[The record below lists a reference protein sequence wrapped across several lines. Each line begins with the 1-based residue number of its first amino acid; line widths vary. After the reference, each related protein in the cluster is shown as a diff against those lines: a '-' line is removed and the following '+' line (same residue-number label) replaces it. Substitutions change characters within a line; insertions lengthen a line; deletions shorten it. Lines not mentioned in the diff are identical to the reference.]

1 MPFNAAA
8 PDDGSTRWF
17 NTTVRHEF
25 RQFITFKLTARG
37 GRSIVS
43 AMFTSLTG
51 AILCLAVCSPAA
63 AGPMTAGERQR
74 LIAHLEMTESWLED
88 EVKNLSDAQVKFKM
102 TPASWS
108 VEEVVMHLAIAEPQ
122 YWDQFNQSL
131 AKPVQPDF
139 KPQATDLA
147 MLWYGIDR
155 TQRTTTGEAR
165 VPRDQFP
172 DMKSSLA
179 SFKKLRAEMVKMA
192 KDTQADLRG
201 RQFLT
206 ASQDLYQWFLMIST
220 HSQRHIM
227 QIREVKAH
235 RDFPKR

>member
-1 MPFNAAA
+1 MNTSSLFRVAA
-8 PDDGSTRWF
+8 
-17 NTTVRHEF
+17 TVV
-25 RQFITFKLTARG
+25 IAATL
-37 GRSIVS
+37 S
-43 AMFTSLTG
+43 AS
-51 AILCLAVCSPAA
+51 AA
-63 AGPMTAGERQR
+63 LAGPMTAGERQR
-74 LIAHLEMTESWLED
+74 LIAHLEMTESWLAD
-88 EVKNLSDAQVKFKM
+88 EINGLSDEQRKFKM

-108 VEEVVMHLAIAEPQ
+108 IEEVVMHLAIAEPQ

-139 KPQATDLA
+139 KPQATDVA

-165 VPRDQFP
+165 VPRDQFK
-172 DMKSSLA
+172 DMASAHA
-179 SFKKLRAEMVKMA
+179 SFTKLRANMMRVA
-192 KDTQADLRG
+192 KETQEDLRG

-235 RDFPKR
+235 KGFPRN

>member
-1 MPFNAAA
+1 MRAVPAVVA
-8 PDDGSTRWF
+8 
-17 NTTVRHEF
+17 
-25 RQFITFKLTARG
+25 
-37 GRSIVS
+37 
-43 AMFTSLTG
+43 FTLLASH
-51 AILCLAVCSPAA
+51 AI
-63 AGPMTAGERQR
+63 AGPMTTGERQR
-74 LIAHLEMTESWLED
+74 LVAHLEMTESWLDD
-88 EVKNLSDAQVKFKM
+88 EVKNLSDAQLKFKM

-131 AKPVQPDF
+131 AKPAQPDF
-139 KPQATDLA
+139 KPQATDTA

-165 VPRDQFP
+165 VPRDQFT
-172 DMKSSLA
+172 DMKSAHA
-179 SFKKLRAEMVKMA
+179 SFKKLRGEMMQVA
-192 KDTQADLRG
+192 KGTQEDLRA

-235 RDFPKR
+235 KDFPRK

>member
-1 MPFNAAA
+1 MRHVVAVAIA
-8 PDDGSTRWF
+8 LIAST
-17 NTTVRHEF
+17 
-25 RQFITFKLTARG
+25 
-37 GRSIVS
+37 
-43 AMFTSLTG
+43 
-51 AILCLAVCSPAA
+51 AA

-74 LIAHLEMTESWLED
+74 LVAHLEMTESWLED
-88 EVKNLSDAQVKFKM
+88 EVTNLSDAQLKFKM
-102 TPASWS
+102 TPTSWS

-122 YWDQFNQSL
+122 YWDQFKQSL
-131 AKPVQPDF
+131 AKPPQPDF
-139 KPQATDLA
+139 KPQATDAA

-172 DMKSSLA
+172 NMKASLA
-179 SFKKLRAEMVKMA
+179 SFKSLRGEMMKVA
-192 KDTQADLRG
+192 KDTQEDLRG

-235 RDFPKR
+235 RDFPKK

>member
-1 MPFNAAA
+1 MKTLLLSFAVAAIGA
-8 PDDGSTRWF
+8 S
-17 NTTVRHEF
+17 
-25 RQFITFKLTARG
+25 
-37 GRSIVS
+37 SVS
-43 AMFTSLTG
+43 
-51 AILCLAVCSPAA
+51 

-74 LIAHLEMTESWLED
+74 LVAHLEMTEAWLD
-88 EVKNLSDAQVKFKM
+88 SEVGGLSDAQLQFKM
-102 TPASWS
+102 TPESWS

-131 AKPVQPDF
+131 KKPADASF
-139 KPQATDLA
+139 KPQATDVA

-172 DMKSSLA
+172 DMKSSLT
-179 SFKKLRAEMVKMA
+179 SFKKLRGEMMTVA
-192 KDTQADLRG
+192 KESQEDLRG

-235 RDFPKR
+235 KGFPKK

>member
-1 MPFNAAA
+1 MKIAA
-8 PDDGSTRWF
+8 P
-17 NTTVRHEF
+17 VVV
-25 RQFITFKLTARG
+25 LTLVAA
-37 GRSIVS
+37 S
-43 AMFTSLTG
+43 A
-51 AILCLAVCSPAA
+51 V
-63 AGPMTAGERQR
+63 AGPMTAGDRQR
-74 LIAHLEMTESWLED
+74 LVAHLEMTEAWLED
-88 EVKNLSDAQVKFKM
+88 ELQNLSPAQLTFKM
-102 TPASWS
+102 TPESWS

-122 YWDQFNQSL
+122 YWDQFKQSL
-131 AKPVQPDF
+131 AKPPQPDF
-139 KPQATDLA
+139 KPQATDAA

-172 DMKSSLA
+172 TMQASLA
-179 SFKKLRAEMVKMA
+179 SFKKLRAEMLSTA
-192 KDTQADLRG
+192 KETQEDLRA

-235 RDFPKR
+235 QEFPKK

>member
-1 MPFNAAA
+1 MRIALAPAVAVTLLASAA
-8 PDDGSTRWF
+8 
-17 NTTVRHEF
+17 V
-25 RQFITFKLTARG
+25 
-37 GRSIVS
+37 
-43 AMFTSLTG
+43 
-51 AILCLAVCSPAA
+51 
-63 AGPMTAGERQR
+63 AGPMTTGERQR
-74 LIAHLEMTESWLED
+74 LVAHLEMTESWLDD
-88 EVKNLSDAQVKFKM
+88 EVKNLSDAQRKFKM
-102 TPASWS
+102 TPESWS

-165 VPRDQFP
+165 VPRDQFK
-172 DMKSSLA
+172 DLDSAHA
-179 SFKKLRAEMVKMA
+179 SFKKLRAEMLKVA
-192 KDTQADLRG
+192 KETQEDLRG
-201 RQFLT
+201 RQFMT

-220 HSQRHIM
+220 HAQRHIM

-235 RDFPKR
+235 NNFPKK

>member
-1 MPFNAAA
+1 MKATILAIA
-8 PDDGSTRWF
+8 LTLVCAST
-17 NTTVRHEF
+17 
-25 RQFITFKLTARG
+25 A
-37 GRSIVS
+37 S
-43 AMFTSLTG
+43 
-51 AILCLAVCSPAA
+51 
-63 AGPMTAGERQR
+63 AGPMTVGDRQR
-74 LIAHLEMTESWLED
+74 LVAHLDMTEAWLD
-88 EVKNLSDAQVKFKM
+88 SEVNGLSDAQVHFKM
-102 TPASWS
+102 TPESWS

-131 AKPVQPDF
+131 KKAANPDF
-139 KPQATDLA
+139 KPQATDA
-147 MLWYGIDR
+147 QMLWYGIDR

-172 DMKSSLA
+172 NLKASLA
-179 SFKKLRAEMVKMA
+179 SFKKLRAEMMKVA
-192 KDTQADLRG
+192 KESQEDLRG

-235 RDFPKR
+235 RGFPKK

>member
-1 MPFNAAA
+1 MRTCIVAAFA
-8 PDDGSTRWF
+8 
-17 NTTVRHEF
+17 
-25 RQFITFKLTARG
+25 LLL
-37 GRSIVS
+37 
-43 AMFTSLTG
+43 SLP
-51 AILCLAVCSPAA
+51 AV
-63 AGPMTAGERQR
+63 AGPMTPGERQR
-74 LIAHLEMTESWLED
+74 LVAHFGMTEAWLED
-88 EVKNLSDAQVKFKM
+88 EVKHLSPAQLTFKM
-102 TPASWS
+102 TPESWS

-122 YWDQFNQSL
+122 YWQQFNESL
-131 AKPVQPDF
+131 AKPAQPDF

-179 SFKKLRAEMVKMA
+179 SFKKLRAEMLRTA
-192 KDTQADLRG
+192 KDTQEDLRG

-220 HSQRHIM
+220 HSHRHIM

-235 RDFPKR
+235 KNFPKGQP

>member
-1 MPFNAAA
+1 MKKSLF
-8 PDDGSTRWF
+8 
-17 NTTVRHEF
+17 
-25 RQFITFKLTARG
+25 TFAMAVAVA
-37 GRSIVS
+37 SSVS
-43 AMFTSLTG
+43 
-51 AILCLAVCSPAA
+51 
-63 AGPMTAGERQR
+63 AGPMTVGERQR
-74 LIAHLEMTESWLED
+74 LVAHLEMTEAWLD
-88 EVKNLSDAQVKFKM
+88 GEVSGLSDAQQQFKM
-102 TPASWS
+102 TPDSWS

-122 YWDQFNQSL
+122 YWDQFKQSL
-131 AKPVQPDF
+131 AKPANPDF
-139 KPQATDLA
+139 KPQATDVA

-172 DMKSSLA
+172 TLMASLA
-179 SFKKLRAEMVKMA
+179 SFKKLRGEMMTVA
-192 KDTQADLRG
+192 KASQEDLRG

-235 RDFPKR
+235 KDFPKG

>member
-1 MPFNAAA
+1 MTIFLAPPPAERLATTFVVAFTLLASAAM
-8 PDDGSTRWF
+8 D
-17 NTTVRHEF
+17 
-25 RQFITFKLTARG
+25 
-37 GRSIVS
+37 
-43 AMFTSLTG
+43 
-51 AILCLAVCSPAA
+51 
-63 AGPMTAGERQR
+63 GPMTTGDRQR
-74 LIAHLEMTESWLED
+74 LVAHLEMTEAWLED
-88 EVKNLSDAQVKFKM
+88 EVKHLSEAQLQFKM
-102 TPASWS
+102 TPTSWS

-122 YWDQFNQSL
+122 YWDQLKQSL
-131 AKPVQPDF
+131 ARPPQPDF
-139 KPQATDLA
+139 QPQATDLA

-179 SFKKLRAEMVKMA
+179 SFKKLRAEMMKTA
-192 KDTQADLRG
+192 KETQEDLRA

-206 ASQDLYQWFLMIST
+206 STQDVYQWFLMISS

-235 RDFPKR
+235 KDFPKK